1 MNIVHDEGEVF
12 VTSDNKV
19 GIYKGMDRQK
29 KSKMNTP
36 MKITEKENS
45 KDDDSLIANIT
56 GPSPCN

>member
-1 MNIVHDEGEVF
+1 M
-12 VTSDNKV
+12 

-45 KDDDSLIANIT
+45 KDDDTLMAYIS
-56 GPSPCN
+56 CNTEDEEIDSGAVMDGLPQDGG